1 MAIADLAMRAK
12 ARGFTLIELMVAI
25 AILALLM
32 LLGMPSFITF
42 LRNSE
47 IRSNAESLINGL
59 RTASAEATRQN
70 AKVVFTLTGGA
81 GWKINLV
88 TDQDC
93 AVLVAPPIQQYAST
107 EAGKSTK
114 ITTTPGD
121 KSTVCFNGLGRILNQ
136 GTAGDASPADRY
148 RIPRRRRSAL
158 AAHHRRRRGRRRP
171 HQTTRAPDVRPGPR
185 AQVAGSSRPEGL
197 LR

>member
-32 LLGMPSFITF
+32 LLGMPSFITY

-93 AVLVAPPIQQYAST
+93 AVLVAPPIQQYVST

-114 ITTTPGD
+114 ITMTPGD
-121 KSTVCFNGLGRILNQ
+121 KSTVCFSGLGRILNQ
-136 GTAGDASPADRY
+136 GTAGDHLQQIDIESLVAGEARSLRIIVDDVAAADPTKPRGLRMCDPDPALKLLV
-148 RIPRRRRSAL
+148 P
-158 AAHHRRRRGRRRP
+158 
-171 HQTTRAPDVRPGPR
+171 PDPR
-185 AQVAGSSRPEGL
+185 AC
-197 LR
+197 